1 MSGDRTRSDRVAAAA
16 LAVVGA
22 RFRLHG
28 RNPREGL
35 DCVGLVAHA
44 LAQGGWRGREVPTGY
59 ALRGGDP
66 ARVAALLDAMLARGA
81 GEAAGDIL
89 LAVPGP
95 GQLHLAIRT
104 ARGIVHADAQ
114 MRRVVERPG
123 PVPWPLIGAWRMGE
137 N

>member
-1 MSGDRTRSDRVAAAA
+1 MSGPPTRGDQVAAAA
-16 LAVVGA
+16 LAAVGV

-28 RNPREGL
+28 RDVAGGL

-44 LAQGGWRGREVPTGY
+44 LAQAGWRGGAVPTGY
-59 ALRGGDP
+59 ALRGGDRG
-66 ARVAALLDAMLARGA
+66 RVAALLDAALARCTGD
-81 GEAAGDIL
+81 AAGDIL

-95 GQLHLAIRT
+95 GQLHLASRT

-123 PVPWPLIGAWRMGE
+123 AVPWPLIGAWRMGGD
-137 N
+137 